1 MLAVSQEV
9 QSRSS
14 ALLLRSLDNL
24 HAVHVGTEDLDRHL
38 NSDTGEFV
46 THEEGCFNSAQLD
59 AENNSVEWVAV
70 LECHSYDIAGLD
82 TARVSSVVE
91 HCLALTRG
99 VEDCQLR
106 FGNRSDGV
114 LACFASGWR
123 SRVDLEGLALYI
135 R

>member
-1 MLAVSQEV
+1 MLAVSEEV
-9 QSRSS
+9 QSRSP

-38 NSDTGEFV
+38 NSDTSKLIS
-46 THEEGCFNSAQLD
+46 HEEGRLNSAQLD
-59 AENNSVEWVAV
+59 AQHNSVEWVSV
-70 LECHSYDIAGLD
+70 LECHSYNIAGLH
-82 TARVSSVVE
+82 TAGVSSVVE

-114 LACFASGWR
+114 LACFASRWR
-123 SRVDLEGLALYI
+123 SRVDLKGLARYI